1 MSLNYPPF
9 SGILGTVGGGAGA
22 VGVMAKVF
30 SLTSAQVGVGAN
42 TSGGALFTAG
52 IVSLPANTLLAGS
65 TVTFRLAGVV
75 NNATGAGLNT
85 KVDFLADADGVLP
98 GSGTIATT
106 GVVAGIV
113 NGSKFNIVANATIK
127 ATGVNVG
134 ALSGVSGTYGAGAAG
149 LNIAGANDTVNGVN
163 TQATI
168 YLATNIDFGTA
179 DPGNY
184 FTIYNYEVYVAR

>member
-75 NNATGAGLNT
+75 NNATGAVVPWTAALTVTATTVAGNT
-85 KVDFLADADGVLP
+85 PVCAAGHYKVRITTTKGVVF
-98 GSGTIATT
+98 SAQNIIAT
-106 GVVAGIV
+106 
-113 NGSKFNIVANATIK
+113 
-127 ATGVNVG
+127 
-134 ALSGVSGTYGAGAAG
+134 
-149 LNIAGANDTVNGVN
+149 
-163 TQATI
+163 
-168 YLATNIDFGTA
+168 
-179 DPGNY
+179 
-184 FTIYNYEVYVAR
+184 